1 MEGLLDIIGIG
12 ASAATGGLFG
22 AVVRLLPDIG
32 KGVLGFFQ
40 AKADRAHELAMR
52 KLDIEAAR
60 EGHEQRIR
68 EADTAG
74 NWEVAGKTL
83 DAYREAL
90 ASQGQITGVRFID
103 ALNQSVRPVVTYYF
117 LALYGLTKFVGFGY
131 AWLVEKATIK
141 AAWPILWSPADS
153 TMLFAI
159 LGFWFVDRQLGKEKT
174 AKLQPWTSSR
184 S

>member
-1 MEGLLDIIGIG
+1 MEGLLDVIGFG

-22 AVVRLLPDIG
+22 ALVRLLPEAG
-32 KGVLGFFQ
+32 KGIMGFFQ
-40 AKADRAHELAMR
+40 AKADRAHELSMR

-90 ASQGQITGVRFID
+90 ASQGRMSGVPFID

-117 LALYGLTKFVGFGY
+117 LALYALTKFVGFGY
-131 AWLVEKATIK
+131 AWWVEKAALK
-141 AAWPILWSPADS
+141 DAWPILWSPADS

-159 LGFWFVDRQLGKEKT
+159 LGFWFVDRQLGKSQAT
-174 AKLQPWTSSR
+174 RLQPWTSSR

>member
-1 MEGLLDIIGIG
+1 METVLNILGVG

-22 AVVRLLPDIG
+22 ALVRLLPEAG
-32 KGVLGFFQ
+32 KGIIGFFQ

-68 EADTAG
+68 EADNAG
-74 NWEVAGKTL
+74 NWEVASKTL
-83 DAYREAL
+83 DAYRTALEA
-90 ASQGQITGVRFID
+90 QGRPSGVPFID
-103 ALNQSVRPVVTYYF
+103 AMNQSVRPVVTYYF
-117 LALYGLTKFVGFGY
+117 LALYALTKFVGFYY
-131 AWLVEKATIK
+131 AWAVEKSSLK
-141 AAWPILWSPADS
+141 DAWPILWSPADS

-159 LGFWFVDRQLGKEKT
+159 LGFWFVDRQLGKSQAT
-174 AKLQPWTSSR
+174 RFQPWTSSR